1 MSFDY
6 PLTYRFIDTVSQISQ
21 IQIKFV
27 ATEDRLLLRVSSSTQ
42 HEFRF
47 WLTARLVKLLY
58 PALYE
63 ALSKTPS
70 VAVQASPIDKKE
82 VVAFEHEKA
91 VAQADFKTGFKEV
104 EQSFPLGEKAILV
117 TKCQLR
123 PQSDGNTVL
132 ALAPEEGQGIDINL
146 SNDLLHSFT
155 KLLTDAANV
164 AEWPLDA
171 ETISSQIAVADDGV
185 TVN

>member
-1 MSFDY
+1 MSFRN
-6 PLTYRFIDTVSQISQ
+6 PLTYRFIVTVSQISQ

-27 ATEDRLLLRVSSSTQ
+27 ATEDRLLLRVSSGAQ
-42 HEFRF
+42 QEFRF

-58 PALYE
+58 PALYD

-70 VAVQASPIDKKE
+70 AVTQATPIGKKE
-82 VVAFEHEKA
+82 VVAFEHQKA
-91 VAQADFKTGFKEV
+91 ISQADFTTGFKEI
-104 EQSFPLGEKAILV
+104 EQSFPLGDEAILV

-146 SNDLLHSFT
+146 SNELLHSFT
-155 KLLTDAANV
+155 KLLTDAA
-164 AEWPLDA
+164 AIARWPLNT
-171 ETISSQIAVADDGV
+171 EIIADQTAASDDNV
-185 TVN
+185 TLN

>member
-1 MSFDY
+1 M
-6 PLTYRFIDTVSQISQ
+6 
-21 IQIKFV
+21 
-27 ATEDRLLLRVSSSTQ
+27 LRVSSSAQ

-58 PALYE
+58 PALYD
-63 ALSKTPS
+63 ALSKTPA
-70 VAVQASPIDKKE
+70 VAVQASPIGKKE

-91 VAQADFKTGFKEV
+91 VSQTDFTTGFKETK
-104 EQSFPLGEKAILV
+104 QSFPLGEVPILV

-132 ALAPEEGQGIDINL
+132 ALAPEKGQGIDINL
-146 SNDLLHSFT
+146 NNDLLHSFT
-155 KLLTDAANV
+155 KLLTDAA
-164 AEWPLDA
+164 ASADWPLNKDPIQSHIPNKD
-171 ETISSQIAVADDGV
+171 EKI

>member
-1 MSFDY
+1 MSN
-6 PLTYRFIDTVSQISQ
+6 ISQ

-27 ATEDRLLLRVSSSTQ
+27 ATEDRLMLRVSSSDQ

-58 PALYE
+58 PALYD
-63 ALSKTPS
+63 ALSKSPA
-70 VAVQASPIDKKE
+70 VAVQASPIGKKE

-91 VAQADFKTGFKEV
+91 VARTDFKTNFKETD
-104 EQSFPLGEKAILV
+104 QSFPLGETPILV

-123 PQSDGNTVL
+123 PQAGGNTVL
-132 ALAPEEGQGIDINL
+132 ALAPENGQGIDINL
-146 SNDLLHSFT
+146 NNDLLHSIT
-155 KLLTDAANV
+155 KLLADAATS
-164 AEWPLDA
+164 AGWTLDKDP
-171 ETISSQIAVADDGV
+171 ISTPMPGKDEKI